1 MEVAPMNRRR
11 TLLLLALAAALPAA
25 QAQTGKWPE
34 KSVRVVVPF
43 APGGSTDIVARLLA
57 ARLSQEFGQQFIV
70 DNRGGGGGS
79 IGAEI
84 VARANPDGYT
94 IIVLASS
101 YATAAALYKLPYDP
115 VKGIAP
121 ISMINTGPLIL
132 SVHVSMKAANLKEFI
147 ELLRAKPGALNFGS
161 PGTGSAPHL
170 AAALFQQMSG
180 TNMVHV
186 PYKGDAPAIADLL
199 AGQIHAMLL
208 SGPALIPQIKAGR
221 LRALAVTTEQ
231 RWPAMPDLPAISEL
245 VPGYSHNA
253 WNGMWAPAGT
263 PREIISRLNQALA
276 RILMQPEVQERL
288 RADGREPVHTT
299 PEEFGR
305 VIARD
310 VAKWSKVVKA
320 GNIKVD

>member
-1 MEVAPMNRRR
+1 MMLMKRRR
-11 TLLLLALAAALPAA
+11 ALLLFALAAALPAA
-25 QAQTGKWPE
+25 HAQTGKWPD
-34 KSVRVVVPF
+34 KPVRVVVPF
-43 APGGSTDIVARLLA
+43 PAGGSTDIVTRVLA
-57 ARLSQEFGQQFIV
+57 ARLSEEFGQQFVV
-70 DNRGGGGGS
+70 DNRGGAGGT

-94 IIVLASS
+94 IIVVASS

-121 ISMINTGPLIL
+121 ISMINTGALIL
-132 SVHVSMKAANLKEFI
+132 SVHASMKVANLKEFI
-147 ELLRAKPGALNFGS
+147 AILRAKPGALNFGS

-170 AAALFQQMSG
+170 SAALFQQMSG
-180 TNMVHV
+180 TNMAHI

-199 AGQIHAMLL
+199 AGQIHVMLL
-208 SGPALIPQIKAGR
+208 SGPALFPQVKAGR

-231 RWPAMPDLPAISEL
+231 RWPALSDLPAISEL
-245 VPGYSHNA
+245 VPGYYHNA

-263 PREIISRLNQALA
+263 PKEIILRLNQALG
-276 RILMQPEVQERL
+276 RILKLPEVQERL
-288 RADGREPVHTT
+288 RADGREPLHTT
-299 PEEFGR
+299 PEEYGR

-320 GNIKVD
+320 ANIKVD

>member
-1 MEVAPMNRRR
+1 MEIAPMKIRRA
-11 TLLLLALAAALPAA
+11 LLLLALAAALPAVH
-25 QAQTGKWPE
+25 AQTGTWPQ
-34 KSVRVVVPF
+34 KPIRVVVPF
-43 APGGSTDIVARLLA
+43 PAGGSTDIVARVRA
-57 ARLSQEFGQQFIV
+57 ARLSQEFGQQFVV
-70 DNRGGGGGS
+70 DNRGGAGGT

-84 VARANPDGYT
+84 VVRANPDGYT

-115 VKGIAP
+115 VKDIAP
-121 ISMINTGPLIL
+121 ISLINTGPLIL
-132 SVHVSMKAANLKEFI
+132 SVNASMKVASLKEFI
-147 ELLRAKPGALNFGS
+147 ELVRAKPGAFNFGS

-199 AGQIHAMLL
+199 AGQIHVMLL
-208 SGPALIPQIKAGR
+208 SGPALFPQIKAGK

-231 RWPAMPDLPAISEL
+231 RSPVMPDLPAISEL
-245 VPGYSHNA
+245 VPGYSHTA

-263 PREIISRLNQALA
+263 PREIILRLNQALA
-276 RILMQPEVQERL
+276 RILKLPEVRDRF
-288 RADGREPVHTT
+288 RADSREPTHTT
-299 PEEFGR
+299 PEEYGR

-310 VAKWSKVVKA
+310 IAKWSKVVKA
-320 GNIKVD
+320 GNIRID

>member
-1 MEVAPMNRRR
+1 MILMKGGLV
-11 TLLLLALAAALPAA
+11 LLLALAAALPAA
-25 QAQTGKWPE
+25 QARAAKWPE
-34 KSVRVVVPF
+34 KPVRVVVPF
-43 APGGSTDIVARLLA
+43 PAGGSTDIVARVLA
-57 ARLSQEFGQQFIV
+57 ARLAEEFGQQFVV
-70 DNRGGGGGS
+70 DNRGGAGGS

-84 VARANPDGYT
+84 AARANPDGYT

-132 SVHVSMKAANLKEFI
+132 SVNASMKAANLKEFI
-147 ELLRAKPGALNFGS
+147 EMLRAKPGALNFGS

-180 TNMVHV
+180 TTMTHI
-186 PYKGDAPAIADLL
+186 PYKGDAPAMADLL

-208 SGPALIPQIKAGR
+208 SGPALLPQVKAGR
-221 LRALAVTTEQ
+221 MRALAVTTEQ
-231 RWPAMPDLPAISEL
+231 RWPSLPDLPAISEL
-245 VPGYSHNA
+245 VPGYYHNA

-263 PREIISRLNQALA
+263 PKEIILRLNQALG
-276 RILMQPEVQERL
+276 RILKLPEVQERL
-288 RADGREPVHTT
+288 RADGREPLHTT
-299 PEEFGR
+299 PEEYGL

-310 VAKWSKVVKA
+310 IAKWSKVVKA

>member
-1 MEVAPMNRRR
+1 MTMRRA
-11 TLLLLALAAALPAA
+11 LLLLALAATLPAA
-25 QAQTGKWPE
+25 QAQTGKWPD
-34 KSVRVVVPF
+34 KPVRMIVPF
-43 APGGSTDIVARLLA
+43 PAGGSTDIVARILA
-57 ARLSQEFGQQFIV
+57 ARLAEEFGQQFVV
-70 DNRGGGGGS
+70 DNRGGAGGA

-84 VARANPDGYT
+84 AARANPDGYT

-132 SVHVSMKAANLKEFI
+132 SVHASMKAANLKEFI
-147 ELLRAKPGALNFGS
+147 EILRAKPGALNFGS

-180 TNMVHV
+180 TNMTHI

-231 RWPAMPDLPAISEL
+231 RWPALPDLPAISEL

-263 PREIISRLNQALA
+263 PREIILRLNQALA
-276 RILMQPEVQERL
+276 RILKLPDMQERL
-288 RADGREPVHTT
+288 RADSREPVHTT
-299 PEEFGR
+299 PEEYGR

-310 VAKWSKVVKA
+310 IAKWSKVVKA